1 MCVFPTF
8 AIVLAMESSDI
19 HWLLICL
26 TSTSFLLLLLVENYD
41 EKWWFGKTWIVLVL
55 TCVNKGLIW
64 GINYI
69 YYVNVY
75 LYTHCILIAVHCIQ
89 TPSF

>member
-41 EKWWFGKTWIVLVL
+41 EKWWFGKT
-55 TCVNKGLIW
+55 
-64 GINYI
+64 
-69 YYVNVY
+69 
-75 LYTHCILIAVHCIQ
+75 
-89 TPSF
+89 